1 MVFCANIFLREL
13 ICRGGQLRTSRPSPT
28 PSTTVLEK
36 SLDGK
41 LPPKSLANNYTRY
54 NNPVL
59 HRPIEP
65 KQYTSITYTSRLVEA
80 EIEASVGS
88 TGDSY
93 DNAAAEALTK
103 LFKKEVVWRNGP
115 WSGRDS
121 VEYAVM

>member
-1 MVFCANIFLREL
+1 M
-13 ICRGGQLRTSRPSPT
+13 
-28 PSTTVLEK
+28 
-36 SLDGK
+36 
-41 LPPKSLANNYTRY
+41 
-54 NNPVL
+54 L

-80 EIEASVGS
+80 EIEEASVGS

-121 VEYAVM
+121 VEYAVMEWVHWYNNSRIHSRCSDMAPMAFEALHYTRSRRPVEARVLEPAL